1 MKNIFLVLTILFSVT
16 LTFGQHEHHEFSE
29 PDFMLNENGLPKI
42 ITPDELLSF

>member
-29 PDFMLNENGLPKI
+29 PDFMLNENIKKETLKF
-42 ITPDELLSF
+42 LNY